1 MPSCLTCRTETR
13 AARGGGRDAPT
24 PMRIA
29 IIGGG
34 FSGAMVATHLL
45 QLATAPLS
53 INLIEPRPSL
63 GAGLAYGTANPRHLL
78 NVPAKRMS
86 AFSDDPEHFLRW
98 LIRHG
103 DYHADSFA
111 PRELYG
117 AYVRAVLVTAIAQAP
132 VNARLD
138 RIRNE
143 AVAILP
149 HGSGAV
155 IQLKTGQTLQADR
168 VVLALGNFPPSDP
181 DVADRSFYQSQRYV
195 GDPWAPDALDHL
207 APTDPVV
214 LVGSGLTMVDLVL
227 TLKARGHQGTIHGIS
242 RHGRL
247 PQSHRFS
254 ASYPPFLTAAEA
266 PASTRI
272 LLRRIR
278 QEIERAAVA
287 GYDWRAVID
296 ALRPETQALWQTLP
310 LVERR
315 RFLRHVRSCW
325 DIHRHRAAPEV
336 AAAIEQLKRS
346 EQLHVH
352 AGRIGA
358 YREQYDGVWVIYRPP
373 RSNTLVELR
382 VSCVINCT
390 GPENDYR
397 KLQHP
402 LIRHLLASGLAR
414 SDPLCLGL
422 DTDPEGRLLDARG
435 YASTFLYTLG
445 PPCKGRLW
453 ETTAV
458 PEIRGQAQALA
469 QHLLHAG

>member
-1 MPSCLTCRTETR
+1 
-13 AARGGGRDAPT
+13 
-24 PMRIA
+24 
-29 IIGGG
+29 
-34 FSGAMVATHLL
+34 MVATHLL
-45 QLATAPLS
+45 RFATDLLAIT
-53 INLIEPRPSL
+53 LIEPRPL
-63 GAGLAYGTANPRHLL
+63 PGRGIAYGADQECHLL
-78 NVPAKRMS
+78 NVPAGRMS
-86 AFSDDPEHFLRW
+86 AFPDDPRHFSRW
-98 LIRHG
+98 LSHDIYG
-103 DYHADSFA
+103 AGYFA
-111 PRELYG
+111 PRKLYG
-117 AYVRAVLVTAIAQAP
+117 TYIQTVLETVIAQAP
-132 VNARLD
+132 ANARLD
-138 RIRNE
+138 WIRNE

-181 DVADRSFYQSQRYV
+181 DVADRSFYRSQRYV

-214 LVGSGLTMVDLVL
+214 LVGSGLTMVDVAL
-227 TLKARGHQGTIHGIS
+227 TLKARGHRSAIHAIS

-247 PQSHRFS
+247 PQSHRMS
-254 ASYPPFLTAAEA
+254 APYPPFLTAAQA

-278 QEIERAAVA
+278 REIERAAVA

-296 ALRPETQALWQTLP
+296 ALRPGTQALWQALP

-325 DIHRHRAAPEV
+325 DVHRHRAAPEA
-336 AAAIEQLKRS
+336 AAAIEQLRQS
-346 EQLHVH
+346 EQLRVH
-352 AGRIGA
+352 AGQIDA
-358 YREQYDGVWVIYRPP
+358 YREQHDGVWVTYRPA
-373 RSNTLVELR
+373 RRNTLVELR
-382 VSCVINCT
+382 ASRVINCT
-390 GPENDYR
+390 GPESDYR

-402 LIRHLLASGLAR
+402 LIRHFLASGLAR
-414 SDPLCLGL
+414 PDPLCLGL
-422 DTDPEGRLLDARG
+422 DTDAEGRLLDARG

-469 QHLLHAG
+469 QRLLAAG

>member
-1 MPSCLTCRTETR
+1 MTLFIH
-13 AARGGGRDAPT
+13 PT
-24 PMRIA
+24 PLRIA

-34 FSGAMVATHLL
+34 FSGTMVATHLL
-45 QLATAPLS
+45 RLATAPLS
-53 INLIEPRPSL
+53 ITLIEPRPSL
-63 GAGLAYGTANPRHLL
+63 GAGLAYGTANPCHLL
-78 NVPAKRMS
+78 NVPAGRMS
-86 AFSDDPEHFLRW
+86 AFPDDPRHFSGW
-98 LIRHG
+98 LSHDTYG
-103 DYHADSFA
+103 AGCFA
-111 PRELYG
+111 PRKLYG
-117 AYVRAVLVTAIAQAP
+117 IYIQSVLETVIAQAP
-132 VNARLD
+132 ASARLD

-168 VVLALGNFPPSDP
+168 VVLVLGNFPPSDP
-181 DVADRSFYQSQRYV
+181 DVADRSFYRSQRYV
-195 GDPWAPDALDHL
+195 SDPWAPDALDHL

-214 LVGSGLTMVDLVL
+214 LVGSGLTMVDVAL
-227 TLKARGHQGTIHGIS
+227 TLKARGHRSAIHAIS
-242 RHGRL
+242 RQGRL
-247 PQSHRFS
+247 PQSHRMS
-254 ASYPPFLTAAEA
+254 APYPLFLTAAET

-296 ALRPETQALWQTLP
+296 ALRPETQALWQALP

-325 DIHRHRAAPEV
+325 DVHRHRAAPKA
-336 AAAIEQLKRS
+336 AAAIERLKRS
-346 EQLHVH
+346 EQLRVH
-352 AGRIGA
+352 AGRIDA
-358 YREQYDGVWVIYRPP
+358 YREQHDGVWVIYRPR

-382 VSCVINCT
+382 ASHVINCT
-390 GPENDYR
+390 GPESDYR

-402 LIRHLLASGLAR
+402 LVRHLLASGLVR
-414 SDPLCLGL
+414 PDPLCLGL
-422 DTDPEGRLLDARG
+422 DTDAEGRLLDARG
-435 YASTFLYTLG
+435 DASTFLYTLG

-469 QHLLHAG
+469 QRLLHTGL